1 MVGAASVCD
10 AGLTIALKVTPRAR
24 RNAVGAFVADA
35 DGERLAVSVT
45 EAPEK
50 GAANAAVIKLL
61 ARAWRFR
68 KSDMSIIRGETD
80 RRKTLLIKGDGK
92 DHLRAVELWIANQQG
107 ATI

>member
-1 MVGAASVCD
+1 MVDAVSVCD
-10 AGLTIALKVTPRAR
+10 SGLTVALKVTPRTR
-24 RNAVGAFVADA
+24 KNAVGDFVADA

-61 ARAWRFR
+61 ARAWRCR

-80 RRKTLLIKGDGK
+80 RRKILLIEGDGEAL
-92 DHLRAVELWIANQQG
+92 LRAVELWAADRQG
-107 ATI
+107 ATT